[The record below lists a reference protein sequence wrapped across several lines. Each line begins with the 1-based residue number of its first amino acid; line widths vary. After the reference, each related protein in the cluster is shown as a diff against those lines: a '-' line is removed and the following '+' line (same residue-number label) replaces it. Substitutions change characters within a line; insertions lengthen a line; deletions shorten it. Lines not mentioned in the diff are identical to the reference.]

1 VFGISFT
8 EIIVIALVALV
19 VVGPHKLPGMMR
31 SVGEWIGKVRRL
43 TTEVRAQTGIDEIL
57 RAEGID
63 GGLNELRSIL
73 RGDFSAPPRAH
84 ARPVDDPYRDVEAD
98 VWREYPIE
106 GPDSYGA
113 LPDDLVD
120 DAPQAEPAVVEA
132 PPHHPPRPPET
143 KV

>member
-31 SVGEWIGKVRRL
+31 SVGEWISKVRRL

-73 RGDFSAPPRAH
+73 RGDFSAPPRAR
-84 ARPVDDPYRDVEAD
+84 ARPPEDPYQDVEAD
-98 VWREYPIE
+98 VWREYPVE
-106 GPDSYGA
+106 GADSYGA

-120 DAPQAEPAVVEA
+120 DAAEPEPAIA
-132 PPHHPPRPPET
+132 DASAQNRPRPPET
-143 KV
+143 NA